1 MMWRTIVVSAALPAF
16 LVVACGGKSD
26 ETPPTSSDEEMSDSE
41 KKSDEETEGS
51 SSAEKKATCEK
62 FCDEIKDCEGVDASE
77 CVTSCADNTT
87 TSLAGQEAF
96 SNCFNAS
103 LCESE
108 DQTELLFALA
118 CLPSQLSGLD
128 LSQSQKDYCEK
139 TVPAY
144 NACAMA
150 EPTDLPFGDCEDVI
164 GAVSDET
171 LEAFNECTE
180 RECGSLELCVTGVLL
195 QSIDL
200 NTVNDLDGGNV
211 SPEALTSLLTIGLLA
226 SQLGSNDTSGGLD
239 FGDLFGGGIDP
250 DPPGSAGAGNN

>member
-1 MMWRTIVVSAALPAF
+1 MMWRSIVLSAALPAF
-16 LVVACGGKSD
+16 FMVACGGKSD
-26 ETPPTSSDEEMSDSE
+26 DPPPPP
-41 KKSDEETEGS
+41 S
-51 SSAEKKATCEK
+51 SSEGKQETCEE
-62 FCDEIKDCEGVDASE
+62 FCEEIKSCEGVDASE
-77 CVTSCADNTT
+77 CATSCADNKT

-96 SNCFNAS
+96 SSCFNAS

-150 EPTDLPFGDCEDVI
+150 EPADLPFGDCEDVI

-171 LEAFNECTE
+171 LEAFNECSE
-180 RECGSLELCVTGVLL
+180 RECGSLELCVAGVLL

-200 NTVNDLDGGNV
+200 NTINDLDGGNV

-226 SQLGSNDTSGGLD
+226 SQLGSNDTSAGLD

-250 DPPGSAGAGNN
+250 DPMGSAGAGNN